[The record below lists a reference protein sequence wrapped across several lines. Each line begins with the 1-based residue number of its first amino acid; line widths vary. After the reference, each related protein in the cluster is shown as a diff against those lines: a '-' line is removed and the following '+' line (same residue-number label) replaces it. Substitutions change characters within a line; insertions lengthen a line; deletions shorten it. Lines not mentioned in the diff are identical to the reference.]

1 MDYADLLQTAALLA
15 NYVDPADPEGIP
27 SEASLRRAVSTTYY
41 AAFHALSQSCAD
53 TLVGPN
59 SADSTKE
66 HWVIAYRS
74 LEHRQV
80 RNRFNNQVRMAN
92 FPDQIRAFAIRFIEL
107 QDLRHRADYD
117 PEATFEPDEV
127 LQLLGDARFAIEGFS
142 AAPERERR
150 LLAVYL
156 IATLR

>member
-1 MDYADLLQTAALLA
+1 MDYADLLRTATLLA

-27 SEASLRRAVSTTYY
+27 SEANLRRAVSTAYY
-41 AAFHALSQSCAD
+41 GAFHTLCQSCAE
-53 TLVGPN
+53 TLVGPY
-59 SADSTKE
+59 STISTRE
-66 HWVIAYRS
+66 HWVTAYRT

-80 RNRFNNQVRMAN
+80 RNKFNNQGRMTS
-92 FPDQIRAFAIRFIEL
+92 FPDQIRDFARRFADL
-107 QDLRHRADYD
+107 QYLRHRADYD
-117 PEATFEPDEV
+117 PEATFGHNEV
-127 LQLLGDARFAIEGFS
+127 FQLLTDTREAIESFN

>member
-1 MDYADLLQTAALLA
+1 MDYADLLQTATLLA
-15 NYVDPADPEGIP
+15 NYLDPADPEGIP
-27 SEASLRRAVSTTYY
+27 SEANLRRAVSTAYY

-53 TLVGPN
+53 TLVGPYF
-59 SADSTKE
+59 ADHTRE
-66 HWVIAYRS
+66 HWIAAYRT

-80 RNRFNNQVRMAN
+80 RNRFNNQGRMAN
-92 FPDQIRAFAIRFIEL
+92 FPDQIRDFAIRFIEL

-117 PEATFEPDEV
+117 PDATFEPDEV
-127 LQLLGDARFAIEGFS
+127 LQLVSGARVVIEAFNS
-142 AAPERERR
+142 APDTERR